1 MQLHFS
7 TKKDRLPKTRL
18 FNMLLKSKMIFGETI
33 KKTKPETLPFIYG
46 TRHNYTIININYL
59 IPIIVRIFKFFIEFN
74 KKNKKLDKKI
84 LIIGN
89 SIDMKFMI
97 NKHFIKNKSS
107 IIFLNK
113 SWKHGL
119 ITNYSVKNKHR
130 NKELEQNLKDKKIQL
145 IIVLK
150 SALYEPVLL
159 NELKDI
165 KVPIVAITTTNS
177 KLKNIQYPIISSSNN
192 IKALYTLLY
201 AVRKLI

>member
-1 MQLHFS
+1 MQINFS
-7 TKKDRLPKTRL
+7 KKKRLPKIRL
-18 FNMLLKSKMIFGETI
+18 FNMLLKSKMIFGETL

-46 TRHNYTIININYL
+46 IRHNYTIININHL
-59 IPIIVRIFKFFIEFN
+59 IKIFVRIYKLLIQL
-74 KKNKKLDKKI
+74 KKDNKKLDKKI

-107 IIFLNK
+107 ILFLKK

-119 ITNYSVKNKHR
+119 ITNCSVKNKHR
-130 NKELEQNLKDKKIQL
+130 NKELEQKLKDEKIQL
-145 IIVLK
+145 VIVLK

-159 NELKDI
+159 NELKNI
-165 KVPIVAITTTNS
+165 KVPIIAITTTKSN
-177 KLKNIQYPIISSSNN
+177 LKNIQYPIISSSNN
-192 IKALYTLLY
+192 IKALYALLY